1 MSQIIGILIMI
12 ASTLLLMK
20 YISSLRKEMKERGKD
35 WWQLIFREVYTGV
48 SFLLVVGFLFG
59 FLLVVKP
66 FK

>member
-1 MSQIIGILIMI
+1 MSQLIGVLIMI

-20 YISSLRKEMKERGKD
+20 YVSTLKKEMKEPGKE
-35 WWQLIFREVYTGV
+35 WWQVILREVFTGA
-48 SFLLVVGFLFG
+48 SFLLVVGFLIG